1 MPNYTPDNFAFY
13 EQLQHYYHANRRK
26 IRARYNDLTR
36 KFLAYNDCA
45 ENPTAYLRQ
54 PQFEALEMY
63 IFIKEFLGNAQVY
76 EIFDDWRNRRARFA
90 DATIYSVS
98 RDGQMRLMDFSTSAD
113 GKQIYLPDEVAKQ
126 TDILFKQMKKY
137 KEGYPNYI
145 YALTMGLGKTRL
157 MATCIFYE
165 FLLAKKY
172 PRDKR
177 FCHKQTVQTF

>member
-98 RDGQMRLMDFSTSAD
+98 RDGQMRLMVRTHGSSQRRMA
-113 GKQIYLPDEVAKQ
+113 IIEVIA
-126 TDILFKQMKKY
+126 I
-137 KEGYPNYI
+137 
-145 YALTMGLGKTRL
+145 
-157 MATCIFYE
+157 C
-165 FLLAKKY
+165 LLR
-172 PRDKR
+172 PI
-177 FCHKQTVQTF
+177 VQLL